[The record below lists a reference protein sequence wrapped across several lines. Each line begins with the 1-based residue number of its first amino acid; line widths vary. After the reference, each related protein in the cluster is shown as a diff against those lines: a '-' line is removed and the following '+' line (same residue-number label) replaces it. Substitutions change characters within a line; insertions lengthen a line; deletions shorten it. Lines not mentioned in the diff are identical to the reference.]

1 MASFADGLKDV
12 FSGLFNKR
20 NAVSRSK
27 VTHVRLSDDDMRTM
41 YKSGLMSKV
50 FRLKVGY
57 AFNGTLK
64 FETTEDEKLFNKK
77 LLPLCK
83 KSAKFMLGFGRGII
97 VVFNQGDDLSTPLK
111 SPNLSNIKVKVF
123 SGDMVTGQN
132 PSYDLQSDRYYKPLY
147 YNVRGVQIHHS
158 RVVDFTYFEPVETEK
173 PEYKYGGISES
184 ELVYA
189 QYVNDEVVQRATGS
203 IVEKASTFIYKIK
216 GYKELISRKK
226 ESDVVNYVA
235 TCEDGRSIYGALL
248 TDAEDAVEVVSQSI
262 ADLDKVD
269 NITLRRI
276 SMVTGIGMTDLIG
289 EQPSGLNASGADERA
304 NTQDTIKNL
313 QSDYLLEPVNQ
324 LAAIFGIGEVC
335 FKDEQMQ
342 TPKQKSE
349 FESKT
354 VATAKTLWE
363 IGEDAKAYLEENGVI
378 KKNDWDD
385 YWKEKEPDQDAEE
398 KKTLSEF
405 MNGE

>member
-1 MASFADGLKDV
+1 MGNFKDGLRDV
-12 FSGLFNKR
+12 FSGLINKR
-20 NAVSRSK
+20 NATNRSQ
-27 VTHVRLSDDDMRTM
+27 VTHRRLSGAEMRAM

-57 AFNGTLK
+57 ALNNTLK
-64 FETTEDEKLFNKK
+64 FDTTEDSEIFNAK

-97 VVFNQGDDLSTPLK
+97 VVFNQGDDLTTPLK
-111 SPNLSNIKVKVF
+111 NPNLSNIKLRVF
-123 SGDMVTGQN
+123 DGDMVTAQA
-132 PSYDLQSDRYYKPLY
+132 PVADLQDERYYKPKY
-147 YNVRGVQIHHS
+147 YNVRGQNIHHT

-173 PEYKYGGISES
+173 PDYKYGGISES

-189 QYVNDEVVQRATGS
+189 QFVNDEIVQRATGS
-203 IVEKASTFIYKIK
+203 IIEKASTFIYKIK

-226 ESDVVNYVA
+226 ETDVVNYVS
-235 TCEDGRSIYGALL
+235 TCEDGRSIYGALI

-289 EQPSGLNASGADERA
+289 EQPGGLNANGSDERA
-304 NTQDTIKNL
+304 NTQDTVKNL
-313 QSDYLLEPVNQ
+313 QSDYLLEPINQ
-324 LAAIFGIGEVC
+324 LAKIFDMGPIS

-342 TPKQKSE
+342 SATQKVDHE
-349 FESKT
+349 AKA
-354 VATAKTLWE
+354 VATAKMLWE
-363 IGEDAKAYLEENGVI
+363 MGEDAAAYLNEKGVI
-378 KKNDWDD
+378 PKNDWEEF
-385 YWKEKEPDQDAEE
+385 WGEEKEVKEPPTNQGG
-398 KKTLSEF
+398 F
-405 MNGE
+405 F